1 MNCWNCG
8 TANQPDARFCIQ
20 CGAPQARAC
29 PVCNHA
35 NPAAA
40 RFCSNCGSPLA
51 DAAPGAGPA
60 AAPSAAPSGQ
70 AAAPVAERRLVSVL
84 FVDLVGSTSLAED
97 RDPEETR
104 ELLSRYFE
112 LARRTVEGH
121 GGTIEKFIGDAVMA
135 VWGAPTAHEDDAE
148 RAVRAALELL
158 SGVGQ
163 LQDGEVALQA
173 RAGVLTGEVAVTI
186 GAEGQGMVAGDLVNT
201 ASRLQGAAEP
211 GTVLVGEATM
221 RAASNAVSFEPAGE
235 HLFKGKTAPVAAWRA
250 VAVVARRGGQG
261 RASTLEPPFVGR
273 EDELQ
278 QLKDLF
284 EATGREQ
291 KPRLVTVIGQAGIGK
306 SRLAWEYEKYLDG
319 VVETA
324 FWHEGRSP
332 AYGQG
337 ISYWALA
344 EMVRRRAEISEGDDP
359 QLARER
365 LSAMLREFSPDP
377 EEQRWIEPRLA
388 GLLGLADLPADGREE
403 LFSAWR
409 TLFERIAQRAPT
421 IMVFVDLHWAD
432 DGLLDFVEDLLMWA
446 RSSAIFVVALARPEL
461 LERRPNWGSGV
472 RSVTR
477 INLEPLSDEQVG
489 ALLEGLLPGLA
500 PAAVEAIVE
509 RAEGIPLYAVET
521 VRMLLDTGA
530 VVADGDRY
538 RVQGD
543 LSELAVP
550 ETLQAL
556 IAARLDAN
564 RPEDRA
570 LLQDAAVLGLTFRLD
585 ALAAVHPV
593 DADTLEAQLD
603 RILRR
608 QLLVQDNDPR
618 SPERGQYRFV
628 QALLREVAYQS
639 LARRD
644 RRARHLAAARYF
656 EALGEGELAGVLAT
670 HYVDA
675 FHASQ
680 PGPEADAVANQA
692 RIALLAAADRAVS
705 LHSHRNAISYLGQAL
720 TVTDDPAERGNIHE
734 RIAVAGE
741 FAGSME
747 TVVDAGSKAVELY
760 RQVGDRLSTLRAATV
775 LGRNLIG
782 FHMEDEAASTL
793 RAAIDEASELGDV
806 PELGATY
813 AELARAHMLNEE
825 HEAAIAAAD
834 RALVLGSRDPWIVIE
849 ALITKGTSLGVV
861 GRAVE
866 SEATLRGAI
875 HLADRHGLVPASLR
889 ARNNLAGPLAFVSL
903 AEAIGMMREGWEM
916 ATRYGHRL
924 FAYQFLVVL
933 LDMAL
938 RRGEWDAWLSEADEF
953 LENESVTPFYAV
965 AFHSSRAVRV
975 AIRGDLDGA
984 ERIHEEVV
992 RLAGT
997 LQSQQLDAYVRRER
1011 MWLRFIGAR
1020 WEEVLVE
1027 GRVAAANSNFTVDSW
1042 WVVSV
1047 ASAAGGL
1054 HEALDESIAG
1064 FDDSGMPGPST
1075 DALQRAAMA
1084 GRAARQGDMD
1094 AARALYQESLKG
1106 LRDGGELLFA
1116 HLGGLLWSRL
1126 ARSTDSDALQAG
1138 EAAEEFFAQRGASQ
1152 FVKAF
1157 DAAFVRDAAAPA
1169 PGAQDGRQP
1178 VREGT
1183 TSR

>member
-29 PVCNHA
+29 PVCAHT
-35 NPAAA
+35 NPPGA

-51 DAAPGAGPA
+51 EGAAADAPTGQAPG
-60 AAPSAAPSGQ
+60 
-70 AAAPVAERRLVSVL
+70 PVAERRLVSIL
-84 FVDLVGSTSLAED
+84 FVDLVGSTNLAED

-104 ELLSRYFE
+104 ELLSHYFE

-135 VWGAPTAHEDDAE
+135 VWGAPIAHEDDAE
-148 RAVRAALELL
+148 RAVRAALELV

-163 LQDGEVALQA
+163 LEDGDVALQA

-211 GTVLVGEATM
+211 GSVLVGEVTM

-235 HLFKGKTAPVAAWRA
+235 HLFKGKTVPVAAWRA
-250 VAVVARRGGQG
+250 VAVVARRGGSG
-261 RASTLEPPFVGR
+261 RSSTLEPPFVGR

-278 QLKDLF
+278 QLKELF
-284 EATGREQ
+284 HATGRER

-306 SRLAWEYEKYLDG
+306 SRLAWEFEKYLDG
-319 VVETA
+319 VVDTA
-324 FWHEGRSP
+324 YWHEGRSP

-344 EMVRRRAEISEGDDP
+344 EMVRRRAGIAEKEEAASVRHKLD
-359 QLARER
+359 
-365 LSAMLREFSPDP
+365 AMLAEFVPN
-377 EEQRWIEPRLA
+377 EEERRWIAPRLA
-388 GLLGLADLPADGREE
+388 GLLGQAELPADGREE

-409 TLFERIAQRAPT
+409 TLFQRMAEQAPT

-432 DGLLDFVEDLLMWA
+432 EGLLDFVEDLLAWA
-446 RSSAIFVVALARPEL
+446 RNSPIFVVALARPEL
-461 LERRPNWGSGV
+461 LERRPDWGSNV

-477 INLEPLSDEQVG
+477 INLEPLTDDQMRT
-489 ALLEGLLPGLA
+489 LLEGLLPGL
-500 PAAVEAIVE
+500 PASAVQAIVA

-530 VVADGDRY
+530 VTQEGDRY
-538 RVQGD
+538 RAQRD
-543 LSELAVP
+543 LSQLAVA
-550 ETLQAL
+550 ETLHAL

-564 RPEDRA
+564 LPEDRA
-570 LLQDAAVLGLTFRLD
+570 LLQDAAVLGLSFALD
-585 ALAAVHPV
+585 ALAAVHGAEP
-593 DADTLEAQLD
+593 DQLQPQLERLV
-603 RILRR
+603 RR
-608 QLLVQDNDPR
+608 QLLVQDMDPR

-628 QALLREVAYQS
+628 QALLREIAYQS

-644 RRARHLAAARYF
+644 RRARHLAAARHF
-656 EALGEGELAGVLAT
+656 ETLNEGELAGVLAS

-675 FHASQ
+675 FRASQ
-680 PGPEADAVANQA
+680 PGAEADAVATQA
-692 RIALLAAADRAVS
+692 RIALLAAADRSVS

-720 TVTDDPAERGNIHE
+720 TVTEDPAELARIQE
-734 RIAVAGE
+734 RVAVAGE
-741 FAGSME
+741 FAGSMD
-747 TVVDAGSKAVELY
+747 TVVDAGNRAVELY
-760 RQVGDRLSTLRAATV
+760 RQVGDGLSTLRAATV

-782 FHMEDEAASTL
+782 FHLEDEAASTL
-793 RAAIDEASELGDV
+793 RAAIDEASDLGEV

-813 AELARAHMLNEE
+813 AELARAHMLNDE
-825 HEAAIAAAD
+825 HEAAIVAAD

-849 ALITKGTSLGVV
+849 ALTTKGTSLGVV

-866 SEATLRGAI
+866 SEAALRGAI

-889 ARNNLAGPLAFVSL
+889 ARNNLAGPLAFVDL

-938 RRGEWDAWLSEADEF
+938 RSGEWDAWMNEADEF
-953 LENESVTPFYAV
+953 LDNEAVTPFYAA

-975 AIRGDLDGA
+975 ALRGDLAEA
-984 ERIHEEVV
+984 ERIHEDVV

-997 LQSQQLDAYVRRER
+997 LQSQQLDAYLHRER
-1011 MWLRFIGAR
+1011 MWLRLIAGR
-1020 WEEVLVE
+1020 WEEAVVE
-1027 GRVAAANSNFTVDSW
+1027 GRLAAANSNFTVDSW
-1042 WVVSV
+1042 WIVSV
-1047 ASAAGGL
+1047 AAVAGNL
-1054 HEALDESIAG
+1054 PEALDEAIGG
-1064 FDDSGMPGPST
+1064 FEDSGMPGPST

-1084 GRAARQGDMD
+1084 GRAARLGDMET
-1094 AARALYQESLKG
+1094 AHALYREGRGK

-1116 HLGGLLWSRL
+1116 HLAALLWSRL
-1126 ARSTDSDALQAG
+1126 AGSTDPEARQAG
-1138 EAAEEFFAQRGASQ
+1138 EEAEEFFAERGAVE
-1152 FVKAF
+1152 FVKTF
-1157 DAAFVRDAAAPA
+1157 DAAFVRGQAAAD
-1169 PGAQDGRQP
+1169 PGAQEGRQP
-1178 VREGT
+1178 IREGT
-1183 TSR
+1183 TTR